1 MDVALPKTFSNNVK
15 KKLPENVTLRGP
27 SRVVWKVGLTTRDDT
42 LYFTNGWQQF
52 VKDHSLKEND
62 FLVFKYK
69 GESHFE
75 DLIFDGESLCEKTAY
90 FVGKCRPAQT
100 EQGGSKAK
108 DTASNGG
115 VETPLVVPIGT
126 NNGKTCN
133 AGVESASPE
142 KLTVDALTKTTTI
155 QFPFQPT
162 GKRAEKPV
170 NEVTPV
176 QTKKRGRPP
185 TAGNSC
191 ERAHSCQISI
201 TAVPYLDM
209 TVPAVDQYGG
219 FLADDMGLSPKY
231 GEFRNNKRE
240 NDEVARSE
248 SQVSILNRSGKD
260 DDHYIP
266 SSGASLSRSSI
277 CHEKKI
283 AQSYTSTFPYFVKII
298 QKFNVGGSCLLNIPS
313 QFSKAHIPN
322 RIIKIIL
329 HNLKGEQWTV
339 NAVNID
345 SNVYR
350 YHSIR
355 GGWIDFVRGNGIK
368 VGNVCIFELMCEN
381 ELSVRIAEVGKD
393 GLDIQDEKLD
403 FSVPSARQDVR
414 KRRQWQG

>member
-1 MDVALPKTFSNNVK
+1 MTFCYKTSNFHSFSHKSGEKKKHRNYSSLFSISLLQNPAPSLLFSCYNKKLAPFNHFIPFSHFTASLLQMEVVGVGRSKSWEEDIYWTHFQFIHFTQFLRNDFDQQLALPKTFSNNVK
-15 KKLPENVTLRGP
+15 KKLTENVTLRGP
-27 SRVVWKVGLTTRDDT
+27 SRVVWKVGLTTRDDA

-75 DLIFDGESLCEKTAY
+75 ILIFDGESLCEKTASY

-176 QTKKRGRPP
+176 QTKK
-185 TAGNSC
+185 
-191 ERAHSCQISI
+191 
-201 TAVPYLDM
+201 
-209 TVPAVDQYGG
+209 
-219 FLADDMGLSPKY
+219 
-231 GEFRNNKRE
+231 
-240 NDEVARSE
+240 
-248 SQVSILNRSGKD
+248 
-260 DDHYIP
+260 
-266 SSGASLSRSSI
+266 
-277 CHEKKI
+277 
-283 AQSYTSTFPYFVKII
+283 
-298 QKFNVGGSCLLNIPS
+298 
-313 QFSKAHIPN
+313 
-322 RIIKIIL
+322 
-329 HNLKGEQWTV
+329 
-339 NAVNID
+339 
-345 SNVYR
+345 
-350 YHSIR
+350 
-355 GGWIDFVRGNGIK
+355 
-368 VGNVCIFELMCEN
+368 
-381 ELSVRIAEVGKD
+381 
-393 GLDIQDEKLD
+393 
-403 FSVPSARQDVR
+403 
-414 KRRQWQG
+414 